1 MAINNF
7 NVGVGTTS
15 QLTRYRYVATGGE
28 TSVSGTDADGKT
40 LSYTVGLEQVFLNGV
55 NLVRGQD
62 YTATNGTSVGSLTAL
77 VASDV
82 VEVFAFVPFNIA
94 NALTVSTVDAKG
106 DLLVGT
112 GADAVGRLAV
122 GSTKGQLLSVD
133 SSTASGLAWIN
144 PGMTLISTT
153 TIGSAVN
160 SVIVSSCFSATYENY
175 RLVIN
180 NGTAVSG
187 DNVAFNFK
195 LRTGATSSSTGYY
208 GVGANAGTGSLA
220 TFNQANTTSFQVAA
234 YDDTSPTLNASIIDL
249 FQPFTATATKIFS
262 TSTGTDST
270 ATAVRGFNLQGYH
283 NVTTSYESIEFIITS
298 GTITGGTI
306 RVYGYN
312 N

>member
-82 VEVFAFVPFNIA
+82 VEVFAYVPFNIA

-122 GSTKGQLLSVD
+122 GTNGQLLSA
-133 SSTASGLAWIN
+133 ASGETTGLKWAN
-144 PGMTLISTT
+144 PGMTLIKTET
-153 TIGSAVN
+153 FSAVASHIISN
-160 SVIVSSCFSATYENY
+160 VFSATYDDYKVMLN
-175 RLVIN
+175 ID
-180 NGTAVSG
+180 GVSSDG
-187 DNVAFNFK
+187 DITVQ
-195 LRTGATSSSTGYY
+195 LRTGATTVTSNYQTTYRGID
-208 GVGANAGTGSLA
+208 VGAGNEDNALSSGSYWNMGNTDAGNNNHMYFLPFDLSSPFRAQRTVLTGSVG
-220 TFNQANTTSFQVAA
+220 FV
-234 YDDTSPTLNASIIDL
+234 DTAGNFSGRAGASNNLNA
-249 FQPFTATATKIFS
+249 
-262 TSTGTDST
+262 
-270 ATAVRGFNLQGYH
+270 
-283 NVTTSYESIEFIITS
+283 TSYESLVVGCS
-298 GTITGGTI
+298 AGNITGSVSI
-306 RVYGYN
+306 YGYN
-312 N
+312 K

>member
-28 TSVSGTDADGKT
+28 TSVSGSDADGKT

-82 VEVFAFVPFNIA
+82 VEVFAYVPFNIA

-122 GSTKGQLLSVD
+122 GTNNQLLAAD
-133 SSTASGLAWIN
+133 SSTGSGLKWAN
-144 PGMTLISTT
+144 PGLTLITT
-153 TIGSAVN
+153 QSFSAVT
-160 SVIVSSCFSATYENY
+160 SFSFPASTFSATYSNY
-175 RLVIN
+175 RILIY
-180 NGTAVSG
+180 
-187 DNVAFNFK
+187 DN
-195 LRTGATSSSTGYY
+195 SHSTGSTTYWRMRAAGSDATGSNY
-208 GVGANAGTGSLA
+208 QGNWWYWVGSSANAFYNAA
-220 TFNQANTTSFQVAA
+220 TNAPQLSDNPANYIIDIFNPFVAA
-234 YDDTSPTLNASIIDL
+234 PTYLYAISGGAIDWKQARGSHDL
-249 FQPFTATATKIFS
+249 S
-262 TSTGTDST
+262 TSYDSM
-270 ATAVRGFNLQGYH
+270 
-283 NVTTSYESIEFIITS
+283 SFIRTS
-298 GTITGGTI
+298 GTMTGTYS
-306 RVYGYN
+306 VYGYN
-312 N
+312 K

>member
-28 TSVSGTDADGKT
+28 TSVSGADADGKT

-82 VEVFAFVPFNIA
+82 VEVFAYVPFNIA

-122 GSTKGQLLSVD
+122 GTNDQVL
-133 SSTASGLAWIN
+133 TAASGETSGLKWSN
-144 PGMTLISTT
+144 VGMTLINSGGTTLTGASVTISSIPSTYKHLRLLIRNVYTSASENTILRFNSDSGGNYYYSAIRNITT
-153 TIGSAVN
+153 TLVGGNGQGTTYILISAGNTNANTNWYELGHSDIFIPFYTETDQQEVFYKSWSWQGGPSAFTGSGVYNKSAAIT
-160 SVIVSSCFSATYENY
+160 SITLLPFSGNWSG
-175 RLVIN
+175 
-180 NGTAVSG
+180 GTAY
-187 DNVAFNFK
+187 
-195 LRTGATSSSTGYY
+195 LY
-208 GVGANAGTGSLA
+208 GVN
-220 TFNQANTTSFQVAA
+220 
-234 YDDTSPTLNASIIDL
+234 
-249 FQPFTATATKIFS
+249 
-262 TSTGTDST
+262 
-270 ATAVRGFNLQGYH
+270 
-283 NVTTSYESIEFIITS
+283 
-298 GTITGGTI
+298 
-306 RVYGYN
+306 
-312 N
+312 

>member
-122 GSTKGQLLSVD
+122 GTNGQLLSA
-133 SSTASGLAWIN
+133 ASGETSGLKWAN
-144 PGMTLISTT
+144 GGLTLIKTET
-153 TIGSAVN
+153 FSAVAST
-160 SVIVSSCFSATYENY
+160 SVNDVFSATYENY
-175 RLVIN
+175 KVVWAV
-180 NGTAVSG
+180 NGSDTQDFFFRIRVG
-187 DNVAFNFK
+187 
-195 LRTGATSSSTGYY
+195 GADLTSSTYQQTQGSTSSSTSITLGNMESRGACGYFDILRPFSTDY
-208 GVGANAGTGSLA
+208 THLLARNSTLRSTGQWSQWTYAGAIN
-220 TFNQANTTSFQVAA
+220 NTTSYTGF
-234 YDDTSPTLNASIIDL
+234 TL
-249 FQPFTATATKIFS
+249 FP
-262 TSTGTDST
+262 
-270 ATAVRGFNLQGYH
+270 
-283 NVTTSYESIEFIITS
+283 TS
-298 GTITGGTI
+298 GNLTGTI

>member
-62 YTATNGTSVGSLTAL
+62 YTATNGTSVGALTAL

-112 GADAVGRLAV
+112 GVDAVGRLAV
-122 GSTKGQLLSVD
+122 GTNGQTLIANSAASTGLKYSPVVAFRADRSGTQSLAGFTWTKVQLNSEVFD
-133 SSTASGLAWIN
+133 TNSNFDPTTNYRFTPTVAGYYQISAAVVFSTANTGNQMSIYKNGSRTLVGQNSDASAVWLVAGGLIYCNGSSDYIELYAAH
-144 PGMTLISTT
+144 LV
-153 TIGSAVN
+153 GSAKDITTE
-160 SVIVSSCFSATYENY
+160 SFMTGI
-175 RLVIN
+175 LVRE
-180 NGTAVSG
+180 A
-187 DNVAFNFK
+187 
-195 LRTGATSSSTGYY
+195 
-208 GVGANAGTGSLA
+208 
-220 TFNQANTTSFQVAA
+220 
-234 YDDTSPTLNASIIDL
+234 
-249 FQPFTATATKIFS
+249 
-262 TSTGTDST
+262 
-270 ATAVRGFNLQGYH
+270 
-283 NVTTSYESIEFIITS
+283 
-298 GTITGGTI
+298 
-306 RVYGYN
+306 
-312 N
+312 